1 MPGVS
6 HGVLDCLPSTQETQ
20 ASEALAAVCA
30 VLRGVLTGTAEGR
43 CCVCVALRGPL
54 CSCGCPTGAC
64 VDVPPPGHR
73 CPTQSSD
80 DVPSVS
86 PWPWPCHG
94 APCCPLPCP
103 STLNLVQIGV
113 YRWCGHAGP
122 SPRGGLCWPLA
133 LLLPSASGP
142 AGALGGRL
150 ASPAGAPAR
159 MSEDVSLRCECHQVI
174 RRFLS
179 C

>member
-30 VLRGVLTGTAEGR
+30 ALHGVLTGTAKGR
-43 CCVCVALRGPL
+43 CVCVALRGPL
-54 CSCGCPTGAC
+54 SSCGCPTGAC
-64 VDVPPPGHR
+64 VDTPPPGHR

-94 APCCPLPCP
+94 APCRPLPRP
-103 STLNLVQIGV
+103 SEPGADQGSPLVWSCRAQPRGWTV
-113 YRWCGHAGP
+113 LAAGTAA
-122 SPRGGLCWPLA
+122 SFSKRPRGGPVVGGWRARLEPLHGCQRM
-133 LLLPSASGP
+133 SASG
-142 AGALGGRL
+142 
-150 ASPAGAPAR
+150 
-159 MSEDVSLRCECHQVI
+159 VSVI
-174 RRFLS
+174 R
-179 C
+179 